1 MMLEKRYF
9 SIIRMEGQW
18 DTFLNIKDN
27 NTKFVLSIAFI
38 SKSMYFYIKMKQNEL
53 LIFKDTLALLICF
66 NINQVKVIFLT
77 LTKQI

>member
-38 SKSMYFYIKMKQNEL
+38 SKSMYFYIKTE
-53 LIFKDTLALLICF
+53 
-66 NINQVKVIFLT
+66 
-77 LTKQI
+77 TK